1 MEPIRREIAP
11 QVYLNYVKSEKFKTG
26 TLSVQLITP
35 LEEKTASLAS
45 LLPSVLRRGTM
56 AHPDMR
62 SLSTALDLLYGASI
76 GCTVRK
82 KGENQCIG
90 FVAGFID
97 EAFVPAGEKLLEPVC
112 DLLGELL
119 FDPVTRNGRFL
130 TDYVESEKQNLIDL
144 IRGIINDKRD
154 YADARLLQEMC
165 RGERYGVDR
174 FGSIERVEKITN
186 QTLFRYYQ
194 ELLSTAHFELFYCGS
209 AEEKRVT
216 GALLRALA
224 PLQRGKTVVPVAAE
238 KCAPPA
244 APRLITERMD
254 VTQGKLSMGWRV
266 STADASAMLLA
277 NLIFGGYSNSKL
289 FLNVREKLSLC
300 YYASSTYHRSKGI
313 VTVSSGIEC
322 GDYEVARREIE
333 AQLDCVRRGEFE
345 PWEIEGAR
353 ACLVSSLRSRSDS
366 AGRLEENALGQ
377 AATGI
382 RETADELIAA
392 LQGVTAERIAQ
403 AAQSMTLDT
412 VYFLTGE
419 EEQENHAD
427 E

>member
-1 MEPIRREIAP
+1 MEPIRRELAP
-11 QVYLNYVKSEKFKTG
+11 EVYLNYVPSEKFKTG

-35 LEEKTASLAS
+35 LEEKTAGFAA

-62 SLSTALDLLYGASI
+62 ALSTALDLLYGASI

-97 EAFVPAGEKLLEPVC
+97 EKFVPGGQKLLEPMC
-112 DLLGELL
+112 DLIGELL
-119 FDPVTRNGRFL
+119 FDPVTRSGRFL
-130 TDYVESEKQNLIDL
+130 NDYVESEKQNLIDL
-144 IRGIINDKRD
+144 IRGVVNDKRD
-154 YADARLLQEMC
+154 YADLRLLQEMC

-174 FGSIERVEKITN
+174 FGTLARVEKITN

-194 ELLSTAHFELFYCGS
+194 QLLATAHFELFYCGS
-209 AEEKRVT
+209 AALSRVE
-216 GALLRALA
+216 GALRRALA
-224 PLQRGKTVVPVAAE
+224 PLRRGAPVPLAAAE
-238 KCAPPA
+238 RRPAPPA
-244 APRLITERMD
+244 PREITERMD

-266 STADASAMLLA
+266 SSDDAPAMLLG

-313 VTVSSGIEC
+313 VTVSSGIETKN
-322 GDYEVARREIE
+322 YETARAEIL
-333 AQLDCVRRGEFE
+333 AQLCAVQRGEFE

-353 ACLVSSLRSRSDS
+353 ACLISSLESRGDS
-366 AGRLEENALGQ
+366 AGRMEENALGQ

-392 LQGVTAERIAQ
+392 LRAVTAERIAA

-419 EEQENHAD
+419 ETANGQN
-427 E
+427 